1 MVEGGTA
8 GDGRL
13 IFIICDRSTQQATL
27 VVVVVVIAIDV
38 AVAIVVVMA
47 SKIPINA
54 RYSISFHYVPSAL
67 SFLSLPFSN
76 INR

>member
-1 MVEGGTA
+1 MVGGGTA

-13 IFIICDRSTQQATL
+13 IFVICDRSTQQAT
-27 VVVVVVIAIDV
+27 VVVVVIAIDV

-54 RYSISFHYVPSAL
+54 RYSISFHYVLSAIPC
-67 SFLSLPFSN
+67 LSLPFSN

>member
-27 VVVVVVIAIDV
+27 VVVVVIAIDV
-38 AVAIVVVMA
+38 SVAIVVVMA

-54 RYSISFHYVPSAL
+54 RYSISFHYVRSAL

>member
-13 IFIICDRSTQQATL
+13 IFVICDRSTQQAA
-27 VVVVVVIAIDV
+27 VVVVITIDV
-38 AVAIVVVMA
+38 AVPIVVVMA

-54 RYSISFHYVPSAL
+54 RYSISFHYVRSAL

>member
-1 MVEGGTA
+1 MARGGTA

-13 IFIICDRSTQQATL
+13 IVVICDRSKQQATL
-27 VVVVVVIAIDV
+27 SVVVATDV
-38 AVAIVVVMA
+38 AVATVVVMA

-54 RYSISFHYVPSAL
+54 RYSISFHYV
-67 SFLSLPFSN
+67 LSLPFSN

>member
-13 IFIICDRSTQQATL
+13 IFVICDRSTQQVT
-27 VVVVVVIAIDV
+27 VVVVVIAIDV
-38 AVAIVVVMA
+38 SVAIVVVMA

-54 RYSISFHYVPSAL
+54 RYSISFHYVRSTLPS
-67 SFLSLPFSN
+67 FSLPFSN

>member
-1 MVEGGTA
+1 MVDGGTA

-13 IFIICDRSTQQATL
+13 IFIICDRSTQQAT
-27 VVVVVVIAIDV
+27 VVVVVIAIDV

-54 RYSISFHYVPSAL
+54 RYSISFHYVRSAL
-67 SFLSLPFSN
+67 PSVSLPFSN